1 MPNVI
6 AIALLTTIG
15 LTAAYAAPSQ
25 EKHFVSPL
33 VSQVTVGRVNDVIFR
48 YVQFFEQ
55 YPCLRL
61 ETFADTNFKRIDK
74 IEACKFTVDGKV
86 IDVAR
91 EKLSGVLYENFK
103 LEGNVFS
110 FSTDI
115 IFATPGHR
123 YLNCSVSIA
132 KTGKM
137 SPLACKPGER
147 PREPDGK

>member
-1 MPNVI
+1 MAKGV
-6 AIALLTTIG
+6 ALLVLSTFGSSAT
-15 LTAAYAAPSQ
+15 YAAQ
-25 EKHFVSPL
+25 ERHAVSPL
-33 VSQVTVGRVNDVIFR
+33 VFEVTVERVGDVLFR
-48 YVQFFEQ
+48 YIQFFEQ

-91 EKLSGVLYENFK
+91 ETLSGVLYEDFK

-123 YLNCSVSIA
+123 YLNCSVSITKA
-132 KTGKM
+132 GTL

-147 PREPDGK
+147 PLEPDGK